1 MIRAE
6 NKRISSI
13 VVLCIASLQVIIVL
27 ARYFQSKTNL
37 ANPLIPEI
45 LIDRIRNFSLF
56 MSVLYLSVV
65 ALNIAYLV
73 WRKGFIVVV
82 IFSSAIL
89 IGLALFGQKIHTA
102 FITAD
107 L

>member
-1 MIRAE
+1 MIRKE
-6 NKRISSI
+6 NRNISSI
-13 VVLCIASLQVIIVL
+13 VVLCVALLQFVIVVV
-27 ARYFQSKTNL
+27 RYFQSRMNL
-37 ANPLIPEI
+37 NNPLIPEA
-45 LIDRIRNFSLF
+45 LIERIGSFTLF